1 MRQTKLALVGVCIA
15 VFAWL
20 CWVPLA
26 GNATVCVDD
35 FAWLLMAY
43 SRPTVSEAV
52 VASWSQYM
60 FFRPLDVLANR
71 LVDPLTLDL
80 APIVPIQMIGLLL
93 LTGGMCRLI
102 SITSGSDHWAN
113 ACATVWL
120 WMHPS
125 TQVSLWSAG
134 TCSQTWSA
142 AAGLWLLC
150 EVLSLRQ
157 SGSGQSLAAVRLFSL
172 SLFGVAFK
180 ESFVGWATAAAIVV
194 LMRAVTP
201 ERRRGEHG
209 HKTQVVTTATTLI
222 LILSPSVMWVLVRAA
237 ASSFGEL
244 VLTSTNSHYSF
255 QSPQVVARN
264 VAVAALG
271 MFVQGPVHWARLLPT
286 PWAVVPFVGAALSAL
301 IAAQAGRSSKKLA
314 NTFFGVSPLGACCG
328 LGLIAVW
335 PLLVIKHV
343 SELYLMG
350 SNALIAML
358 VGIGASEG
366 IQSLSNARRSA
377 SHIGIASTANSWLR
391 RIAAGVLII
400 VAIGGSLSRAYHF
413 GVTWEYAH
421 QMRRAAESVLGT
433 ADGICVDERLS
444 DGPMHSKYIVP
455 PAVAAVLPSTFQAAQ
470 LADPLFPKVRF
481 DCSGTGGP
489 DAAVVLEPNLPARVM
504 W

>member
-1 MRQTKLALVGVCIA
+1 MRQTKVALLGVCIA
-15 VFAWL
+15 VFVWL

-43 SRPTVSEAV
+43 SRPTVSQAIA
-52 VASWSQYM
+52 ASWSQYM
-60 FFRPLDVLANR
+60 FFRPLDVVANR

-80 APIVPIQMIGLLL
+80 APIVPIQMAGLLL

-102 SITSGSDHWAN
+102 TITSGRDHFAK
-113 ACATVWL
+113 ACAIVWL

-125 TQVSLWSAG
+125 TQVSIWSAG
-134 TCSQTWSA
+134 TCSQTWSS

-157 SGSGQSLAAVRLFSL
+157 AGSGQSPAAVRVFAL
-172 SLFGVAFK
+172 SLFGVVFK

-194 LMRAVTP
+194 VMGAVTTVS
-201 ERRRGEHG
+201 RRCDRGY
-209 HKTQVVTTATTLI
+209 KTQLVTTAKTLI
-222 LILSPSVMWVLVRAA
+222 LILSPSVMWVVARAA

-244 VLTSTNSHYSF
+244 VLTSNNPHYSF
-255 QSPQVVARN
+255 QSPTVVARN
-264 VAVAALG
+264 VAIALLG

-286 PWAVVPFVGAALSAL
+286 PWAAVPFVGAALSAL
-301 IAAQAGRSSKKLA
+301 IAAQAGRNTKKLA
-314 NTFFGVSPLGACCG
+314 NTFFGMSPLGACCG
-328 LGLIAVW
+328 LGVIAVW

-358 VGIGASEG
+358 VGIGASEE
-366 IQSLSNARRSA
+366 IQRLSDARRAGCISGNA
-377 SHIGIASTANSWLR
+377 PTAGSWHR
-391 RIAAGVLII
+391 WIAASILITI
-400 VAIGGSLSRAYHF
+400 AVGGSLSRAYHF
-413 GVTWEYAH
+413 GITWEYAK
-421 QMRRAAESVLGT
+421 QMRLT
-433 ADGICVDERLS
+433 AFSALSEAHRMCVDERFS

-455 PAVAAVLPSTFQAAQ
+455 PAVAAVLPSTFQAAH
-470 LADPLFPKVRF
+470 LVDRHFPEVVF
-481 DCSGTGGP
+481 DCSHLEAP
-489 DAAVVLEPNLPARVM
+489 DATAVLKPNLPARVM